1 MMQSEGGNNQGHKV
15 SSSGAITVILFFFM
29 PWVLVSCGA
38 QPIRLSGWQLASG
51 YDVNFGMGVER
62 LPGEPVFY
70 LVLLAAF
77 AVLYL
82 RYLASLRGCLN
93 RLDSYGLIGL
103 GAFPLFIMYHKMSG
117 LKQEALIQG
126 VYVEHQIGFW
136 LTVLGFIGVV
146 AGGVINYK
154 EES

>member
-1 MMQSEGGNNQGHKV
+1 MVQSEGGTIKGHKV
-15 SSSGAITVILFFFM
+15 GSSGAITVILFFFM

-62 LPGEPVFY
+62 ISGEPVFY
-70 LVLLAAF
+70 LLLFAAF

-82 RYLASLRGCLN
+82 RYLASLRGHIN

-117 LKQEALIQG
+117 MKHEALLQG
-126 VYVEHQIGFW
+126 IYVEHQIGLW
-136 LTVLGFIGVV
+136 LTVLGFIVVV
-146 AGGVINYK
+146 AGGVINLK
-154 EES
+154 EP